1 MFTFVTSKIQQS
13 LFTMINNQEFSKR
26 LQKVIEYYGE
36 SASSFS
42 EKIGVQRS
50 SISHILSGRNKPS
63 LDFVLKVLSS
73 FPDVELYWLLNGKG
87 QFPNQQENR
96 IEEKQTKIAIDNIPS
111 QPEQK
116 IQKPISKTSSNK
128 KEIDRII
135 IFYSDGTFENF
146 NKSE

>member
-1 MFTFVTSKIQQS
+1 
-13 LFTMINNQEFSKR
+13 MINNQEFSKR

-116 IQKPISKTSSNK
+116 IQKPISKISSNK